1 MTSKQM
7 VPGCLKAIGIA
18 IFAGTL
24 SLAGPANAAGE
35 APKVEAQSWSFN
47 GFFGRFDRGSLQRG
61 FQVYKEVCSSC
72 HGMNLLSYRNLGQPG
87 GPEFN
92 EAQVKAIAAEYEVQD
107 GPNDQGDMFERPALP
122 KDRFKEPFANENQA
136 RASNGGAY
144 PPDLSVIAKARP
156 NGPDYLFALLT
167 GYVDAPSG
175 VEVPDGMN
183 YNKAYPGHM
192 IAMAAPLSDDAV
204 EYGDGTQ
211 ATTAQMARD
220 VTQFMMW
227 AAEPKLEERK
237 RIGFQVMIY
246 LLILAGLM
254 YFTTKK
260 LWSRVDH

>member
-1 MTSKQM
+1 MTSKQI
-7 VPGCLKAIGIA
+7 VPGCLRAVGIA
-18 IFAGTL
+18 AFAGAL
-24 SLAGPANAAGE
+24 CLAAPANAAGE
-35 APKVEAQSWSFN
+35 APEIEAQNWSFN

-72 HGMNLLSYRNLGQPG
+72 HGMNLLFYRNLGQPG
-87 GPEFN
+87 GPEFS
-92 EAQVKAIAAEYEVQD
+92 EAQVKAIAAEDEVQD
-107 GPNDQGDMFERPALP
+107 GPDDEGDMFERSALP

-156 NGPDYLFALLT
+156 KGPDYLYALLT
-167 GYVDAPSG
+167 GYVDAPAG

-183 YNKAYPGHM
+183 YNRAFPGHLL
-192 IAMAAPLSDDAV
+192 AMAAPLSDDAV

-211 ATTAQMARD
+211 ATIAQMARD

-227 AAEPKLEERK
+227 AAEPTLEERK

>member
-1 MTSKQM
+1 M

-35 APKVEAQSWSFN
+35 APEVEAQSWPFS

-61 FQVYKEVCSSC
+61 FQVYKEVCASC
-72 HGMNLLSYRNLGQPG
+72 HGMNLMFYRNLGQQG
-87 GPEFN
+87 GPEFS

-107 GPNDQGDMFERPALP
+107 GPNDEGDMFERPALP
-122 KDRFKEPFANENQA
+122 KDRFKDPFENENQA

-156 NGPDYLFALLT
+156 NGPDYLYALLT

-192 IAMAAPLSDDAV
+192 IAMAAPLSDDVV
-204 EYGDGTQ
+204 EYSDGTQ
-211 ATTAQMARD
+211 ATTSQMARD